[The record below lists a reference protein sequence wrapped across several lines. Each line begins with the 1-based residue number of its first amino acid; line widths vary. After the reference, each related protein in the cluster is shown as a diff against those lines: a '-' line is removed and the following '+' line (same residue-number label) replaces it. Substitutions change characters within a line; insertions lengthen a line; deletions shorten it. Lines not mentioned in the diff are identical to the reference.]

1 MAIPSDLMKAFK
13 SQDKSA
19 LDIASIKGNA
29 PDAIKTHIA
38 GILFFFIFHKESF
51 AHSVGK
57 RIKVVEVD
65 AEDPN
70 SGGNVNQATGE
81 GQSRRRATVICECTV
96 EQDMVNGAGN
106 MHGGCTGYLMDICT
120 SFPIAAATK
129 NKDGSYGTSGVS
141 QSLNI
146 VYHAP
151 APVGTQLRIVSST
164 VAVGGR
170 VMTARCEVQ
179 FGPEMLDHPLLTV
192 LSDRFGIKFS
202 IVLWRPVFTPR

>member
-19 LDIASIKGNA
+19 LDISSIKGNA

-57 RIKVVEVD
+57 RIKVVEAD
-65 AEDPN
+65 AEDPS
-70 SGGNVNQATGE
+70 SGESAIKGTNEAP
-81 GQSRRRATVICECTV
+81 SRRRATVICECTV

-106 MHGGCTGYLMDICT
+106 MHGGCTGYLM
-120 SFPIAAATK
+120 AATK

-170 VMTARCEVQ
+170 VMTARCEIWDKA
-179 FGPEMLDHPLLTV
+179 LDRLVASCVHTKMNPSHPKL
-192 LSDRFGIKFS
+192 
-202 IVLWRPVFTPR
+202 